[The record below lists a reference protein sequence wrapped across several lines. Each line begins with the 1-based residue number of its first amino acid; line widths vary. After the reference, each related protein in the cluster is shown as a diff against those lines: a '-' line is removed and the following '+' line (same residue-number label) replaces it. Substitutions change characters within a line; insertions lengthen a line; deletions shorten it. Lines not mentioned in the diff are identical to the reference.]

1 LTTLQELHRQ
11 GAFLLRGAE
20 QPGLESK
27 ILLLEASGLS
37 ELEFW
42 REPGRRV
49 PERIAARFRKLAA
62 RRKTGLPLAYLVGR
76 KEFWSMELRVTPG
89 VFIPRPETELLVE
102 LTVERA
108 GRPKSFILDLGT
120 GSGNI
125 ALALAAELPGAKIL
139 ALDVSAKAL
148 AAARLNAR
156 RHRARRITFLRSS
169 FFSAFSG
176 AAGRRPGRRFDMIV
190 SNPPYVSE
198 KEWRRLNSGSRRH
211 EPKRALVPGPTG
223 LEAIRRIVRD
233 SPGWLKPGGWLI
245 LEIGAG
251 QRKDVLALFDRRWRD
266 VHGHKDLGGL
276 DRAVTARLAEPSCHF
291 L

>member
-1 LTTLQELHRQ
+1 
-11 GAFLLRGAE
+11 LRGVE

-27 ILLLEASGLS
+27 VLLLEASGLS
-37 ELEFW
+37 ELAFW
-42 REPGRRV
+42 REAGWSV
-49 PERIAARFRKLAA
+49 PERIAAKFRRMVV

-76 KEFWSMELRVTPG
+76 KEFWSMDFQVKPG

-102 LTVERA
+102 LTLERA
-108 GRPKSFILDLGT
+108 GRPKPLILDLGT

-125 ALALAAELPGAKIL
+125 ALSLAGELPGAKIL

-156 RHRARRITFLRSS
+156 RHRTWRVTFLRSS
-169 FFSAFSG
+169 FFSG
-176 AAGRRPGRRFDMIV
+176 VAGRRPRLRFDIIV

-198 KEWRRLNSGSRRH
+198 KEWRRLNPGRRRH
-211 EPKRALVPGPTG
+211 EPKKALVPGPTG
-223 LEAIRRIVRD
+223 LEAIRRIVRE
-233 SPGWLKPGGWLI
+233 SPSWLKPAGWLI

-251 QRKDVLALFDRRWRD
+251 QRKDVLALFDRRWQD
-266 VHGHKDLGGL
+266 VRCYKDLAGL
-276 DRAVTARLAEPSCHF
+276 DRAVTARLGGKSCHF

>member
-1 LTTLQELHRQ
+1 MR
-11 GAFLLRGAE
+11 RAE

-37 ELEFW
+37 ELAFW
-42 REPGRRV
+42 REPGRSV
-49 PERIAARFRKLAA
+49 PERIAAKFRTMVA

-76 KEFWSMELRVTPG
+76 KEFWSMDFRVKPG

-102 LTVERA
+102 LALERA
-108 GRPKSFILDLGT
+108 GRPDPTTILDLGT

-139 ALDVSAKAL
+139 ALDVSAKSL

-156 RHRARRITFLRSS
+156 RHRTGRVTFLRSS
-169 FFSAFSG
+169 FFAG
-176 AAGRRPGRRFDMIV
+176 LAGRRPRPLFDVIV

-198 KEWRRLNSGSRRH
+198 KEWRRLSRTVRGF

-223 LEAIRRIVRD
+223 LEAIRRIVRE
-233 SPGWLKPGGWLI
+233 SPAWLRPGGWLI

-251 QRKDVLALFDRRWRD
+251 QRTDVLALFDRGWRD
-266 VHGHKDLGGL
+266 VRCHKDLGGL
-276 DRAVTARLAEPSCHF
+276 DRAVTARLAGRG
-291 L
+291 LTLRGVV

>member
-11 GAFLLRGAE
+11 GTSLLRRAG

-27 ILLLEASGLS
+27 VLLLEASGLS
-37 ELEFW
+37 EPAFW

-49 PERIAARFRKLAA
+49 SARVAAKFRAMVL

-76 KEFWSMELRVTPG
+76 KEFWSMDLRVRPG

-102 LTVERA
+102 LALERA
-108 GRPKSFILDLGT
+108 DRPNPIILDLGT

-125 ALALAAELPGAKIL
+125 ALALAAELPRAKIL
-139 ALDVSAKAL
+139 ALDVSAKSL
-148 AAARLNAR
+148 AAARLNSR
-156 RHRARRITFLRSS
+156 RHQTRRVMFLHSS
-169 FFSAFSG
+169 FFSG
-176 AAGRRPGRRFDMIV
+176 LAGRRPSARFDVIV

-198 KEWRRLNSGSRRH
+198 KEWRGLDPGLRRH
-211 EPKRALVPGPTG
+211 EPKKALVPGPTG
-223 LEAIRRIVRD
+223 LEAIRRIVRE
-233 SPGWLKPGGWLI
+233 SPAWLRPGGWLI

-251 QRKDVLALFDRRWRD
+251 QRRAVLALFDRGWQD
-266 VHGHKDLGGL
+266 VRGHKDLAGL
-276 DRAVTARLAEPSCHF
+276 DRAVTARLGGESRHF